1 MVKFKLL
8 EDLRCSL
15 QVMSLL
21 SVKIP
26 VWEVCDDRNSA
37 RVELYADG
45 VMARAPVRQ
54 EMKSVPQL
62 TGADRTGRHLPLL
75 SQSQSQKE
83 NAMQVQINTGH
94 NIEGNEALAAQVR
107 GIVKSALS
115 RISEHITRVEVHLS
129 DESSHKST
137 QNDKRCMM
145 EARLEGRQPIAVTHQ
160 ADTLDQAVEGATE
173 KLVRL
178 IESTLGRQR
187 HQESSRTA
195 ASPWVD

>member
-1 MVKFKLL
+1 
-8 EDLRCSL
+8 
-15 QVMSLL
+15 
-21 SVKIP
+21 
-26 VWEVCDDRNSA
+26 
-37 RVELYADG
+37 
-45 VMARAPVRQ
+45 
-54 EMKSVPQL
+54 
-62 TGADRTGRHLPLL
+62 
-75 SQSQSQKE
+75 
-83 NAMQVQINTGH
+83 MQIQINTDH

-145 EARLEGRQPIAVTHQ
+145 EARLEGHQPIAVTNQ
-160 ADTLDQAVEGATE
+160 SATLDQAVDGAAE

-187 HQESSRTA
+187 HQESSRTDPPPPG
-195 ASPWVD
+195 STDS